1 MNAVATISQITVA
14 GITDI
19 VADFYGVSV
28 NDILSE
34 RRTAVVVWPRQVGM
48 YLAKRHTTLSYPN
61 IAQRFGG
68 RDHTTAMHA
77 VRKVEALRR
86 QQVRVAGEI
95 AQIEI
100 LIEAERRARLHFG
113 LAPEPDVDPVIV
125 AERVLTQARGEFSV
139 SAREVIALAQ
149 AVFAT
154 GQQSGDPIG
163 ALQTLLDRTEA
174 FTRSAAAAAG
184 ARNGEERILAGEA
197 RNRAFAELLQTTN
210 EIRKEFPHA
219 TAV

>member
-1 MNAVATISQITVA
+1 MNATISQITVA
-14 GITDI
+14 GIIDI
-19 VADFYGVSV
+19 VSDFYDVPV

-34 RRTAVVVWPRQVGM
+34 RRTQTVVWPRQMGM

-77 VRKVEALRR
+77 VRKVEKRR
-86 QQVRVAGEI
+86 REHIRVAGEI
-95 AQIEI
+95 AHIEI

-113 LAPEPDVDPVIV
+113 LAPESDVDPVIV

-149 AVFAT
+149 AVYAT
-154 GQQSGDPIG
+154 GQQAGDPLG
-163 ALQTLLDRTEA
+163 ALDRLLVSVETFARTA
-174 FTRSAAAAAG
+174 TAAAG
-184 ARNGEERILAGEA
+184 ARNGEERILTGEA

-210 EIRKEFPHA
+210 EIRKEFPDA
-219 TAV
+219 TAG